1 MARSS
6 LFSELL
12 ASIAERGRTFADFGK
27 TRARGCSAAEIIDLC
42 HALLTGKGEATGIA
56 LALEILTRYAGL
68 PDGEKTLF
76 FEALGAD
83 FSASQHD
90 ALNAAQVYLNN
101 PTPENLIGL
110 SAAVEPKRL
119 ELLRRLNQA
128 PDATLSLVKMRA
140 DLLKRIAIA
149 PALKPI
155 DHDFVSVFGSWF
167 NRGFLELRRID
178 WQTPAS
184 ILEKIIKHEAVHSL
198 DGWDDL
204 RSRIDPPDRHLY
216 GFFHPRLNDEPL
228 IFVEIALSDRIVDSI
243 EAILSDRREHT
254 DPSAATVAIFYSIS
268 NCQDGLKGI
277 PLGSFLI
284 KQVVEDLRHRFA
296 GLRTFATLSPLPS
309 FRNWLNRQ
317 IELQDEM
324 EDTGLRRVLA
334 QMDHENWWL
343 DEALSR
349 RTERQLLPL
358 AAHFL
363 CNTRDPVGRIIDPVA
378 RFHLGNGARLE
389 RLNWNADTGAEGL
402 RNSCGI
408 MVNYLYDLEEIER
421 NHEQFAT
428 TGLVNAAQNV
438 KRLTRTVSDTIS
450 EPTHNEDNTRQTEW
464 PRAGQV
470 LQL

>member
-1 MARSS
+1 MGQSS
-6 LFSELL
+6 FFNELL
-12 ASIAERGRTFADFGK
+12 TSIAERGRSFADFGK
-27 TRARGCSAAEIIDLC
+27 TRTRDRSAADIIDMC
-42 HALLTGKGEATGIA
+42 HALLTGKGEASGIA
-56 LALEILTRYAGL
+56 LALEILTSYTSL
-68 PDGEKTLF
+68 TDGEKTLF
-76 FEALGAD
+76 FEALGED
-83 FSASQHD
+83 FSVSQHD
-90 ALNAAQVYLNN
+90 TLGAAQAYLNN
-101 PTPENLIGL
+101 PTPEHLINL
-110 SAAVEPKRL
+110 SAAAEPKRL

-140 DLLKRIAIA
+140 DLLNRITVA

-155 DHDFVSVFGSWF
+155 DHDFVSIFGSWF

-184 ILEKIIKHEAVHSL
+184 ILEKIIEHEAVHSL

-228 IFVEIALSDRIVDSI
+228 IFVEIALCDRIVDSI
-243 EAILSDRREHT
+243 DTILSEKREHT

-284 KQVVEDLRHRFA
+284 KQVVEDLRHRFK
-296 GLRTFATLSPLPS
+296 GLRTFSTLSPLPS

-317 IELQDEM
+317 IELQGEI
-324 EDTGLRRVLA
+324 EDSGLRQVLA
-334 QMDHENWWL
+334 QLEQESWWL
-343 DEALSR
+343 DEQLSR
-349 RTERQLLPL
+349 HIARQLLPL

-363 CNTRDPVGRIIDPVA
+363 CNARDSAGRIVDPVA

-389 RLNWNADTGAEGL
+389 RLNWNADTGADGL
-402 RNSCGI
+402 RKSCGV
-408 MVNYLYDLEEIER
+408 MVNYLYDLDEIER
-421 NHEQFAT
+421 NHEQFAS
-428 TGLVNAAQNV
+428 TGLVNAAQSV
-438 KRLTRTVSDTIS
+438 KRLTRMVSDTIS
-450 EPTHNEDNTRQTEW
+450 EPTHDEDSTRQTEW
-464 PRAGQV
+464 PRAGQA